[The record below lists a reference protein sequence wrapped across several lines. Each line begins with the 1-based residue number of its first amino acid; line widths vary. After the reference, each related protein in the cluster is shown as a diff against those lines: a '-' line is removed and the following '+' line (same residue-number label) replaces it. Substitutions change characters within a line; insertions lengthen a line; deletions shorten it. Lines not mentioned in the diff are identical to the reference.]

1 MNTKTKFLA
10 ASIILLAFMTVSV
23 MAQKT
28 VALAPFNSVEL
39 RNGGRVFLSYGSTQQ
54 VTLLTGSQQCTKFTI
69 VDGHRL
75 VIDDDHQAD
84 CTDYQLEVEIVI
96 PDIKGISVAHGGLIQ
111 SRGSFPILSAISVA
125 VNNGGNIDIRSLTVD
140 SVTAAVNQGGRI
152 FVKPRTTL
160 VASVANGGIVTYWGN
175 PKVTSAI
182 KGGGVI
188 TKGTAAEAN
197 EPVQDSHPSFPV
209 IPALPRVPRVE
220 SVQLVA
226 D

>member
-1 MNTKTKFLA
+1 MNTKAKLLA
-10 ASIILLAFMTVSV
+10 ASFVLLAFMSVSV

-39 RNGGRVFLSYGSTQQ
+39 RNGGRVFLSHGATQQ
-54 VTLLTGSQQCTKFTI
+54 VTLLKGSQQCTQFTV
-69 VDGHRL
+69 VDGRRL
-75 VIDDDHQAD
+75 VIDDNHQAD
-84 CTDYQLEVEIVI
+84 CTDYELQVEIVI
-96 PDIKGISVAHGGLIQ
+96 PDIKGIAVAHGGLIQ
-111 SRGSFPILSAISVA
+111 SRGVFPNLSAISVA
-125 VNNGGNIDIRSLTVD
+125 VNNGGNIDIRSMTVD

-152 FVKPRTTL
+152 FVRPRTAL

-182 KGGGVI
+182 KGGGVV

-197 EPVQDSHPSFPV
+197 EPVQDTHPSFPV
-209 IPALPRVPRVE
+209 LPALPRVPRAE
-220 SVQLVA
+220 SIQLVA